1 MKITIDRNVVELTPA
16 TPQETADLETLWRVL
31 VDCVK
36 ETRKLT
42 PIGEYVPTKQN
53 LARFTIEGA
62 AGGLAAMSERS
73 AEEECT
79 YVCMTCNKY
88 TNLKTGETVPLCC
101 GVSMEPIA

>member
-53 LARFTIEGA
+53 LARFTIEGV

>member
-16 TPQETADLETLWRVL
+16 NPQETADLETLWRVL

-36 ETRKLT
+36 ETHSLT
-42 PIGEYVPTKQN
+42 PIGEYLPTKNN
-53 LARFTIEGA
+53 LARFTIEGV
-62 AGGLAAMSERS
+62 AGGRPAMSEHS
-73 AEEECT
+73 AEDDCT

-88 TNLKTGETVPLCC
+88 TNLKAGESVPLCC